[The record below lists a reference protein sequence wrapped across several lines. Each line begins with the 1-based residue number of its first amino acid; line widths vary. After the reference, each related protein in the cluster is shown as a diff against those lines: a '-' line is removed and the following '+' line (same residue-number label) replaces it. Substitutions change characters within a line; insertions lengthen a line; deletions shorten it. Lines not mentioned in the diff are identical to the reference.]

1 MLRYRFSGARLDVAR
16 RPQSPHRSCPLERN
30 VQEETVMAY
39 QDTIPATPEAHSL
52 PRVRSIGPRDLIEA
66 LRKGIDDFNAMPTH
80 VIFISLIY
88 PIAGLLIARAT
99 FGYDV
104 VPLLY
109 PLAAGFA
116 LLGPFAAIGIYEL
129 SRRREQGYDTSW
141 THAFDL
147 VHADSFRGILALGLI
162 LCVIFGVWIAAAH
175 ALYVMHF
182 GYGTPESLEAFARG
196 ILTTSAGHSL
206 IVTGNL
212 VGLLFALGAFV
223 ISVVAFPLLVD
234 RNISATAAMAT
245 SVKAVL
251 ANPLTMMLWGLIVAI
266 ALLIGSLPAFFG
278 LAVVIPVLGHATWHL
293 YRKVVVADLPHRE
306 VAPRPPRV
314 RRPAAEFPVALF
326 PLRDKGP

>member
-1 MLRYRFSGARLDVAR
+1 
-16 RPQSPHRSCPLERN
+16 
-30 VQEETVMAY
+30 MAY

-52 PRVRSIGPRDLIEA
+52 PRVRSIGPRDLMDA

-116 LLGPFAAIGIYEL
+116 LLGPFAAVGIYEL

-175 ALYVMHF
+175 ALYVAHF
-182 GYGTPESLEAFARG
+182 GYGTPQSIEAFVRG

-234 RNISATAAMAT
+234 RNISATAEALYVHPNTVGLRIRRAEDLLGLSLSDVESLTQVKMALM
-245 SVKAVL
+245 VDDVL
-251 ANPLTMMLWGLIVAI
+251 AFSTATPPPPGPDRP
-266 ALLIGSLPAFFG
+266 GS
-278 LAVVIPVLGHATWHL
+278 
-293 YRKVVVADLPHRE
+293 
-306 VAPRPPRV
+306 
-314 RRPAAEFPVALF
+314 
-326 PLRDKGP
+326 PLRAPGGCDGP

>member
-1 MLRYRFSGARLDVAR
+1 
-16 RPQSPHRSCPLERN
+16 
-30 VQEETVMAY
+30 MAY
-39 QDTIPATPEAHSL
+39 QDAIHATAEAHSL
-52 PRVRSIGPRDLIEA
+52 PRVRTIGPRDLMDA
-66 LRKGIDDFNAMPTH
+66 LHKGTDDFFAMPTH
-80 VIFISLIY
+80 VIFLSLIY
-88 PIAGLLIARAT
+88 PITGLLIARAT

-116 LLGPFAAIGIYEL
+116 ILGPFAAVGIYEL

-147 VHADSFRGILALGLI
+147 VHADSFRAILALGLI
-162 LCVIFGVWIAAAH
+162 LCLIFGVWVAAAH
-175 ALYVMHF
+175 ALYVAHF
-182 GYGTPESLEAFARG
+182 GYAAPQSLEAFARDV
-196 ILTTSAGHSL
+196 LTTPAGYSL
-206 IVTGNL
+206 IVIGNL
-212 VGLLFALGAFV
+212 TGALFALAAFT

-251 ANPLTMMLWGLIVAI
+251 ANPLTMMLWGLIVAA
-266 ALLIGSLPAFFG
+266 ALLVGSLPAFFG

-306 VAPRPPRV
+306 VIQRPPRV
-314 RRPAAEFPVALF
+314 RRSAADFPVALF
-326 PLRDKGP
+326 PLNDKGP